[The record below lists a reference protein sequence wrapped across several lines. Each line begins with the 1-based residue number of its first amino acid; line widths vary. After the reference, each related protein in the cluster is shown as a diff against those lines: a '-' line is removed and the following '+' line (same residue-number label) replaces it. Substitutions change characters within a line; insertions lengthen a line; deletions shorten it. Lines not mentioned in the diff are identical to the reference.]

1 MHCIDE
7 DRLMSLSDRERQA
20 DNRHN
25 YPVAAPQII
34 SQSQNSGLNDQNS
47 GIQSRSAINRSS
59 HSQKRDLSNLSRE
72 EKQIIAAEEYQE
84 NMARFNKTMG
94 QRKESLE
101 RFAKEEQEAG
111 AFQDDEYLALINQQQ
126 CDDQED

>member
-1 MHCIDE
+1 
-7 DRLMSLSDRERQA
+7 
-20 DNRHN
+20 
-25 YPVAAPQII
+25 
-34 SQSQNSGLNDQNS
+34 
-47 GIQSRSAINRSS
+47 
-59 HSQKRDLSNLSRE
+59 
-72 EKQIIAAEEYQE
+72 
-84 NMARFNKTMG
+84 MARFNKTMG